1 MSNLPVVAGNTLAGQ
16 TLHMVGFTVGSEE
29 FCIDILKVQEIIRMV
44 QITAMPNS
52 PDYVEGVIN
61 LRGKVIPI
69 IDFRKRFHIF
79 DSTSVEEQNKRIV
92 VVSIGSATIGLVVD
106 QVSQVL
112 KLNADQISPT
122 PAVAKGYEADSII
135 GVPTVRE
142 PDGLAMSSRNVFLPD
157 LCFFTSEQVARLAP
171 AHAPFAPALVV
182 EALSPWSADRDVGP
196 KFAAYEEHGVQE
208 YWILD
213 PEHLAHRFYRRQGE
227 LLVEFASGEDLVQA
241 QTLAGFWLKRSW
253 LNPEQLS
260 EVTRCLAEI
269 LS

>member
-1 MSNLPVVAGNTLAGQ
+1 MSNLPVVAGNALAGQ

-29 FCIDILKVQEIIRMV
+29 FCVDILKVQEIIRMV
-44 QITAMPNS
+44 PITAMPNA

-79 DSTSVEEQNKRIV
+79 DTTTVEEQNRRIV

-135 GVPTVRE
+135 GVGRIGE
-142 PDGLAMSSRNVFLPD
+142 KLLI
-157 LCFFTSEQVARLAP
+157 
-171 AHAPFAPALVV
+171 
-182 EALSPWSADRDVGP
+182 
-196 KFAAYEEHGVQE
+196 
-208 YWILD
+208 ILD
-213 PEHLAHRFYRRQGE
+213 LEKVFSDAE
-227 LLVEFASGEDLVQA
+227 LTGMESAA
-241 QTLAGFWLKRSW
+241 
-253 LNPEQLS
+253 
-260 EVTRCLAEI
+260 
-269 LS
+269 

>member
-1 MSNLPVVAGNTLAGQ
+1 MSNLPMVAGNTLAGQ

-29 FCIDILKVQEIIRMV
+29 FCVDILKVQEIIRMV
-44 QITAMPNS
+44 PITAMPNA

-79 DSTSVEEQNKRIV
+79 DTTTVEEQNRRIV

-135 GVPTVRE
+135 GVGRIGE
-142 PDGLAMSSRNVFLPD
+142 KLLI
-157 LCFFTSEQVARLAP
+157 
-171 AHAPFAPALVV
+171 
-182 EALSPWSADRDVGP
+182 
-196 KFAAYEEHGVQE
+196 
-208 YWILD
+208 ILD
-213 PEHLAHRFYRRQGE
+213 LEKVFSDAE
-227 LLVEFASGEDLVQA
+227 LSGMESA
-241 QTLAGFWLKRSW
+241 A
-253 LNPEQLS
+253 
-260 EVTRCLAEI
+260 
-269 LS
+269 